1 MPPCPT
7 CFGRGEVEP
16 ELEAP
21 DDALGSPGASSPRFT
36 YADKVRVRTDVA
48 HQRAGQELEVVAIT
62 VVESDVLA
70 AHYRVAVGTT
80 VHEVDFSDGSS
91 AEFPAAGLDRAE

>member
-1 MPPCPT
+1 M
-7 CFGRGEVEP
+7 
-16 ELEAP
+16 
-21 DDALGSPGASSPRFT
+21 
-36 YADKVRVRTDVA
+36 
-48 HQRAGQELEVVAIT
+48 VAIT